1 MVRSFTVTLIT
12 PLVCFFLGASGV
24 ALGSNFREITSGA
37 DLMLCKGVEQYQSS
51 LNVSSTRHTVSFKND
66 FPFNVELIHWSE
78 SVWDKSPVLKGGEI
92 GLSLAPRSVVLAIDP
107 SIGMCIGASTTDEQ
121 AAGPISL
128 SQVLSDF
135 DGEKLLALR
144 NPSPKSPQVRSP
156 DCNYAGYVALD
167 FGLGKTGQTY
177 TIDEMKVCL
186 NSAPDGA
193 SVPLSG
199 DLSVM
204 NLSAGNIAG
213 LRNFAFLVESAA
225 QCDHIDETS
234 AAEYKDQLV
243 DGQLAM
249 ALLQQFANEAIK
261 GGLTHWVKGRDK
273 GWDTYVKLVLRTNL
287 TADELMQ
294 DFKAV
299 MAKPEFNGPCMC
311 DKLPVSC

>member
-1 MVRSFTVTLIT
+1 MTLIK
-12 PLVCFFLGASGV
+12 PLVFLFLGASGV
-24 ALGSNFREITSGA
+24 ALGSNFHDITSGA

-51 LNVSSTRHTVSFKND
+51 LDVSSTRYTVSFKND

-78 SVWDKSPVLKGGEI
+78 SAWDRSPIIKGGEI
-92 GLSLAPRSVVLAIDP
+92 ALSLAPRSVVLAIDP

-121 AAGPISL
+121 AAVPISL
-128 SQVLSDF
+128 SQAFSDF
-135 DGEKLLALR
+135 DGGKLLALR
-144 NPSPKSPQVRSP
+144 QSSPKPSNVRSS
-156 DCNYAGYVALD
+156 DCYAGFTALD
-167 FGLGKTGQTY
+167 FGLGKKGQTY

-186 NSAPDGA
+186 DSAPDGT

-199 DLSVM
+199 NPSVM
-204 NLSAGNIAG
+204 TLSAGNIAG

-234 AAEYKDQLV
+234 AAEYKEQLV

-249 ALLQQFANEAIK
+249 TLLQQFVNEATK

-273 GWDTYVKLVLRTNL
+273 GWETYVKLVVRTSV

-294 DFKAV
+294 NFKTI

-311 DKLPVSC
+311 DKLRLSC